1 MGIENMKMPQ
11 LGESVTEGT
20 ISKWLVSP
28 GDTVNKY
35 DPIAEVQTDKV
46 NAEVPSSFTGTIK
59 ELIAEEGDT
68 LEVGEII
75 CSIEVGGA
83 GSAPSEEAPK
93 EEKKETAGEKPSQ
106 AVANSSQPAAKPSQ
120 PAAKPSQP
128 AAKPSQPAAKPS
140 QPAAKP
146 SQQSKKEDG
155 NKARYSPAV
164 LKLSQEHDIDL
175 KQVEGTGNGG
185 RITRKDLKKIIESG
199 NIPKAGDAAASPQAE
214 AAPAP
219 GKEQAKP
226 AAAVKQAAPS
236 PNVPTMPGDIEI
248 PVTGVRKAIASNM
261 VRSKHEAPH
270 AWTMMEVDVT
280 NLVEYRNSLKT
291 EFKQREGFNLTFF
304 AFFVKAVSQALKEFP
319 QINSMWA
326 GDKIIQK
333 KDVNISIAVATDDAL
348 FVPVIKNADEKT
360 IKGIAREITDL
371 AGKVR
376 SGKLK
381 SEDMQGGTFTVNNT
395 GSFGS
400 VQSMGIINYP
410 QAAILQVESIVK
422 RPVVMNNGMIA
433 VRDMVNLCMS
443 LDHRVLDGLVCGRF
457 LQRIK
462 EILENTSKENTSV
475 Y

>member
-1 MGIENMKMPQ
+1 MGIEKMKMPQ

-46 NAEVPSSFTGTIK
+46 NAEVPSSFTGVIK
-59 ELIAEEGDT
+59 ELLAEEGDT
-68 LEVGEII
+68 LEVGELI
-75 CSIEVGGA
+75 CSIELEGGND
-83 GSAPSEEAPK
+83 APAEEK
-93 EEKKETAGEKPSQ
+93 VEKKEEAAPST
-106 AVANSSQPAAKPSQ
+106 PASADTS
-120 PAAKPSQP
+120 
-128 AAKPSQPAAKPS
+128 
-140 QPAAKP
+140 
-146 SQQSKKEDG
+146 
-155 NKARYSPAV
+155 NKGRYSPAV
-164 LKLSQEHDIDL
+164 LKMSQENGIDL
-175 KQVEGTGNGG
+175 TQVTGTGAGG

-199 NIPKAGDAAASPQAE
+199 NIPQASEAPK
-214 AAPAP
+214 AAPQQESPSQGAP
-219 GKEQAKP
+219 AAQPSKKP
-226 AAAVKQAAPS
+226 APQTPDV
-236 PNVPTMPGDIEI
+236 TTLPGDIEI
-248 PVTGVRKAIASNM
+248 PVTGIRKAIAANM
-261 VRSKHEAPH
+261 LRSKHEAPH

-280 NLVEYRNSLKT
+280 NLVDYRNSLKT
-291 EFKQREGFNLTFF
+291 EFKQKEGYNLTFF
-304 AFFVKAVSQALKEFP
+304 AFFVKAVAQALKEYP

-333 KDVNISIAVATDDAL
+333 KDINLSIAVATDDAL
-348 FVPVIKNADEKT
+348 YVPVIKNADEKT
-360 IKGIAREITDL
+360 IKGIAREITEL

-376 SGKLK
+376 SGKLT
-381 SEDMQGGTFTVNNT
+381 SQDMQGGTFTVNNT

-457 LQRIK
+457 LQRVK
-462 EILENTSKENTSV
+462 EILENTSKETTSI